1 MTALIT
7 MIRTYWIIITF
18 LLLAV
23 ITLLSLTPLPSI
35 PAIPSN
41 DKIQHFIAYSA
52 LTFPVVLRKPRYW
65 LLIGLFFLCWS
76 GGIELLQPYFH
87 HRRDWLDMIA
97 NGAGIGCGILCAL
110 LLNRF
115 FPARWK
121 LKRDSK

>member
-1 MTALIT
+1 MTALIA

-23 ITLLSLTPLPSI
+23 ITLLSLTSLPDFL
-35 PAIPSN
+35 AIPSN
-41 DKIQHFIAYSA
+41 DKVQHFIAYGA

-87 HRRDWLDMIA
+87 HRRDWQDMVA
-97 NGAGIGCGILCAL
+97 NGAGIACGILCAL
-110 LLNRF
+110 FINWI
-115 FPARWK
+115 FPVCLQ
-121 LKRDSK
+121 LKKKSK